1 MAAYDPLDPGQERPE
16 PPEITPWPGE
26 PVWCRPCQARISQRL
41 AQLDDLASIL
51 ARYAD
56 GHRDAP
62 DGPMVSGTAETMSP
76 SAAQDM
82 ADDLARM
89 LGGWESAYRELTEA
103 PTPRRNPDQ
112 AEWITACSAWLAARL
127 PRILASPM
135 GEDFGHEILSWH
147 REMTAQ
153 AKAGTR
159 KLRKPLRCPGCQMLT
174 LTWTEG
180 DESVYCGNPACRMV
194 MRYAEYEAEV
204 SHRAG
209 AA

>member
-41 AQLDDLASIL
+41 HQLDDLASIL
-51 ARYAD
+51 HRYAD

-62 DGPMVSGTAETMSP
+62 DGPMVSGTSDAMSP
-76 SAAQDM
+76 SAAQDVV
-82 ADDLARM
+82 DDLARM
-89 LGGWESAYRELTEA
+89 LGGWEAAYRDLRGWSTA
-103 PTPRRNPDQ
+103 RRTPDQ

-127 PRILASPM
+127 TRILASPM
-135 GEDFGHEILSWH
+135 GEDFGEEILSWH
-147 REMTAQ
+147 RELTAT

-159 KLRKPLRCPGCQMLT
+159 KLRKPMRCPSCSLLT

-180 DESVYCGNPACRMV
+180 EETVYCGNPDCRRV
-194 MRYAEYEAEV
+194 LSLAEYENEV
-204 SHRAG
+204 ARRAG